1 MTAPRILRFRWDG
14 RVMVPVYPG
23 VAAKQYEVGEVYPL
37 EVREDRSINSH
48 RHFFAVVREGWQN
61 LPEAQAQR
69 FPTEDHLR
77 KWLLIR
83 TGFRDERS
91 IPLASKAEAQRVA
104 AFVKPLDDFAV
115 VVAREATVTVLT
127 AKSQS
132 VKAMGRAEFQKSKDA
147 VLDELAAMISVDRK
161 ALEQNAG
168 KAA

>member
-1 MTAPRILRFRWDG
+1 MTAPRIMRFRWDG
-14 RVMVPVYPG
+14 KVMVPQYPG
-23 VAAKQYEVGEVYPL
+23 VAAKQYTEGEVYPL

-48 RHFFAVVREGWQN
+48 RHYFAAVREGWQN
-61 LPEAQAQR
+61 LPEHLAER

-77 KWLLIR
+77 KYLLIK
-83 TGFRDERS
+83 TGFQDERS

-115 VVAREATVTVLT
+115 VVAHEATVIVMT

-132 VKAMGRAEFQKSKDA
+132 VKAMGKAEFRRSKDA

-161 ALEQNAG
+161 ALEANAG
-168 KAA
+168 RAA